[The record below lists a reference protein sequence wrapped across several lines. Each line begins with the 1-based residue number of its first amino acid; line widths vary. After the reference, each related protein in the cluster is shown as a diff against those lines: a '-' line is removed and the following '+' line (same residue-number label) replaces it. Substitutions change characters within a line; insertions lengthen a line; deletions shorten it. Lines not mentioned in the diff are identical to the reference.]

1 MSEKEKLTE
10 KDVARLLADPSG
22 DSRAEAAAKIAT
34 QFTSQSLSDAER
46 KMAEEIFRLMLKDA
60 EVRVREALSINLKE
74 TPLLPHD
81 VALALAED
89 VESVALP
96 ILQFSEVLSDA
107 DLIEI
112 VRSQGSAK
120 QVAVAGRATVSE
132 GVSDALVTAGDE
144 EAVTALV
151 ANQGAE
157 ISEGSLQKVVDDFA
171 SSESIHEAM
180 VHRPT
185 LPITISER
193 LVTMVS
199 DRLRDDLASR
209 HELSD
214 KLATDLILQSRERAI
229 IKLSNTGGDD
239 ELQKLIWQLA
249 DNDRLTPSLVLRA
262 LCMGDM
268 AFYETALAELANV
281 SVINVRTLIHDR
293 GKHAFKGL
301 YEKAGLPP
309 SHYPAARAAIEV
321 SQETEYDGGELDRER
336 YSRRIIERILTQ
348 YGDLGVEFDSNDLE
362 YLLVK
367 MNEMTVEVI
376 DGA

>member
-22 DSRAEAAAKIAT
+22 SARAETAAKIAADFTT
-34 QFTSQSLSDAER
+34 QTLTAGER

-60 EVRVREALSINLKE
+60 EVRVREALSVNLKE

-81 VALALAED
+81 VALALAKD

-96 ILQFSEVLSDA
+96 ILQFSEVLLDA

-112 VRSQGSAK
+112 VRSQGPAK

-132 GVSDALVTAGDE
+132 GVSDALVTVGNE

-157 ISEGSLQKVVDDFA
+157 ISEGALQKVVDDFS
-171 SSESIHEAM
+171 SSESIQDAM

-185 LPITISER
+185 LPITVSER

-199 DRLRDDLASR
+199 ERLREDLASR

-214 KLATDLILQSRERAI
+214 KLATDLILQTRERAI
-229 IKLSNTGGDD
+229 IKLSNSSGVD

-268 AFYETALAELANV
+268 AFYETALSELANI
-281 SVINVRTLIHDR
+281 SVINVRTLIHD
-293 GKHAFKGL
+293 GGETGFKGL
-301 YEKAGLPP
+301 YGKAGLPS

-321 SQETEYDGGELDRER
+321 ARETEYDGGKDDRER
-336 YSRRIIERILTQ
+336 YSRRMIERILTQ

-367 MNEMTVEVI
+367 MNEMTGEVI
-376 DGA
+376 EGA

>member
-1 MSEKEKLTE
+1 MKKNEKLTK

-22 DSRAEAAAKIAT
+22 RGRAETAAKIAT
-34 QFTSQSLSDAER
+34 DFTTQSLTDAER

-96 ILQFSEVLSDA
+96 ILQFSEVLLDA

-112 VRSQGSAK
+112 VRSQGPAK

-132 GVSDALVTAGDE
+132 GVSDALVSAGDE
-144 EAVTALV
+144 EAVITLV

-157 ISEGSLQKVVDDFA
+157 ISEGALQKVVDEFPA
-171 SSESIHEAM
+171 SESIQDAM

-185 LPITISER
+185 LPITVSER
-193 LVTMVS
+193 LVTVVS
-199 DRLRDDLASR
+199 DHLRDELAKR

-214 KLATDLILQSRERAI
+214 KLATDLILQTRERAI
-229 IKLSNTGGDD
+229 ITLSNKSGVD

-268 AFYETALAELANV
+268 AFYETALAELANI
-281 SVINVRTLIHDR
+281 SVINVRSLIHDG
-293 GKHAFKGL
+293 GKTGFKGL
-301 YEKAGLPP
+301 YEKAGLPL
-309 SHYPAARAAIEV
+309 SHYPAAWAAIEV
-321 SQETEYDGGELDRER
+321 THETEYDGGKMDRER
-336 YSRRIIERILTQ
+336 YSRRMIERILTQ

-367 MNEMTVEVI
+367 MNEMTGEVI